1 MEVIALSIAIFFC
14 PVQLHN
20 SVPPYFYINSPLM
33 AQPII
38 AEEVE
43 TTETEEVEEVI
54 EPEEEALI
62 YELPDL
68 EDSSMKTYMDYTAIT
83 DASSAQYKM
92 QQQAYT
98 DEYGLRKI
106 GEYYCVALGSGF
118 GTKIGSKYL
127 ITLDSGEQ
135 FKAILGDQ
143 KADQHTDAS
152 HRYMAASNGQG
163 NIVEFLVET
172 RYLEN
177 MARVMGDISYISHG
191 KFEGNIVEIKELPD
205 EETDTSN

>member
-20 SVPPYFYINSPLM
+20 SIPTYFHIDSPLITP
-33 AQPII
+33 AT
-38 AEEVE
+38 V
-43 TTETEEVEEVI
+43 VEEIEEKVV
-54 EPEEEALI
+54 EPEKEELRSL
-62 YELPDL
+62 ELPNL

-83 DASSAQYKM
+83 DTSSAQYEL

-98 DEYGLRKI
+98 DEYGLRKV
-106 GEYYCVALGSGF
+106 GEYYCIALGSGF
-118 GTKIGSKYL
+118 GTTIGSKYL
-127 ITLDSGEQ
+127 ITLDTGEQ

-143 KADQHTDAS
+143 KADQHTDTS
-152 HRYMAASNGQG
+152 HRYIEMDGNRG

-172 RYLEN
+172 GYLEN

-191 KFEGNIVEIKELPD
+191 NFEGNITRIEELPG
-205 EETDTSN
+205 EETNISD